1 MSLHTFSE
9 TGLRWLDLRRDEP
22 DCEVRIVEE
31 LGFRPHDRHLSD
43 LRNVAHPP
51 YFDGTDEYDLLVVRA
66 LDPTTPAEEP
76 QTRAIA
82 FLITNTVL
90 VTVRASA
97 DDTFDPVL
105 ERGAPGDV
113 APESIGELVYLLL
126 DNVAERLLELRDPLT
141 EKLNVWQ
148 ERLLDPMDPF
158 NDWQVL
164 MRVRSRMRWLGGRM
178 AMQREAVDQW
188 RAHTVLKLGPDI
200 AIRLNDIDE
209 HIARVEHHV
218 GVIQGDIDSLVQVHF
233 AASSQKTNQI
243 MQLLAVLSAV
253 FLPLNLIAGIFGMN
267 FQDMPLLHLAW
278 GGSVAIILMISMGA
292 GLLFWFRSRRWF

>member
-1 MSLHTFSE
+1 MALHTFSAA
-9 TGLRWLDLRRDEP
+9 GLRWLDLRRDET
-22 DCEVRIVEE
+22 DGEKRIEAE

-51 YFDGTDEYDLLVVRA
+51 YFDGTDEYDLLVMRV
-66 LDPTTPAEEP
+66 LDSVTPPEEP

-82 FLITNTVL
+82 FLITNDAL
-90 VTVRASA
+90 VTVRAPE

-105 ERGAPGDV
+105 AQCARGEAS
-113 APESIGELVYLLL
+113 PESIGELVYLLL
-126 DNVAERLLELRDPLT
+126 DSIAERLLDLRDPLT

-188 RAHTVLKLGPDI
+188 RANTVLTLSPDV

-253 FLPLNLIAGIFGMN
+253 FLPLNLMAGIFGMN
-267 FQDMPLLHLAW
+267 FVDMPLLHLAW
-278 GGSVAIILMISMGA
+278 GGTVTILLMISVAG
-292 GLLFWFRSRRWF
+292 GLLWWFRKRRWF